1 VNTLYK
7 ALNRI
12 RRTLTECVHQ
22 ISTEDV
28 KDEP

>member
-12 RRTLTECVHQ
+12 RRTLSECVQ
-22 ISTEDV
+22 KCIKEEQKES
-28 KDEP
+28 K